1 LLLGNFLFSIAQ
13 LAKVLI
19 SLANCAVGHLK
30 NNILGLFSVPENK
43 ECFDQQHEGVVKV
56 LVMP

>member
-1 LLLGNFLFSIAQ
+1 MQLGNFLFSIAQ
-13 LAKVLI
+13 LAKVL
-19 SLANCAVGHLK
+19 STLASCAVGHLK

-56 LVMP
+56 MS